1 MAGSP
6 LFIRLIL
13 SATASLG
20 LTISEFYMSYYT
32 HSLSLLVVA
41 NQSFYNLLSLAT
53 GASSIAVN
61 FVFILYH
68 PKRIKVVVDKKK
80 TYIITCFNNTYIIKA
95 FFTKN
100 KPPN

>member
-53 GASSIAVN
+53 GASSIAVS
-61 FVFILYH
+61 FVFLIQ
-68 PKRIKVVVDKKK
+68 K
-80 TYIITCFNNTYIIKA
+80 C
-95 FFTKN
+95 
-100 KPPN
+100 